1 MTTSPNDALSIE
13 ANAIELQ
20 AKLKE
25 SEQRFDKLWR
35 FL

>member
-1 MTTSPNDALSIE
+1 MATSPNDANS
-13 ANAIELQ
+13 IELQ